1 MIRERT
7 DWCISRQRRWGLPI
21 PVFYCKD
28 CGKPICT
35 PETIDAVSRL
45 FEEKGSNAWFE
56 MDGGGDPAGG
66 LHLPPLRQVTPA
78 LNKESDTLDGWFDSG
93 STHFASMEQH
103 AGLLARH
110 HVSGGP

>member
-1 MIRERT
+1 MKSMIRERN
-7 DWCISRQRRWGLPI
+7 DWCISRQRKWGLPI

-56 MDGGGDPAGG
+56 MTAEEILPEG
-66 LHLPPLRQVTPA
+66 LHLPPLRQVRR
-78 LNKESDTLDGWFDSG
+78 L
-93 STHFASMEQH
+93 
-103 AGLLARH
+103 
-110 HVSGGP
+110 